1 MSETLNRLAGVATAT
16 ICEAQALRGIVDHRI
31 QPLWRPI
38 QLAGPAFTVQAP
50 AGDNLPIHLAIA
62 EAPAG
67 SVLVVACGEDESHA
81 LIGDIMAQAAM
92 KRGIAGLVTDGMV
105 RDSRPVREMGFPV
118 FCRGAQIRGPGKRA
132 PGRRGEPVSLG
143 GVVVRPG
150 DLVIGDDDGLVIVR
164 PEEAEATLA
173 AALAREEKEQGVM
186 RQIAAGRTT
195 VEIMGLGGET

>member
-1 MSETLNRLAGVATAT
+1 MNEALNRLAGIASAT
-16 ICEAQALRGIVDHRI
+16 ICEAQELRGIVDHRI
-31 QPLWRPI
+31 RPVWSPV

-67 SVLVVACGEDESHA
+67 SVLAVACGEDESYA

-92 KRGIAGLVTDGMV
+92 KRGLAGLVTDGMI

-118 FCRGAQIRGPGKRA
+118 FCRGLQIRGPGKRS

-150 DLVIGDDDGLVIVR
+150 DYVIGDDDGVVIVR
-164 PEEAEATLA
+164 PEEAEATLK

-195 VEIMGLGGET
+195 VEIMGLGSKA